1 MTRLHD
7 AVLEREWLPVA
18 SSEEINGTPKQVLVL
33 GEQVA
38 LFRLDGQV
46 HAFRDLCIHRGTAL
60 SLGRVE
66 EGTLVCPY
74 HGWRYDMSGQCV
86 RIPAQPPEQ
95 SIPTKAKATVYAAA
109 EAYGLVWV
117 NLSGEHMSGEGA
129 SPLAPFPEAG
139 DASFHSILCGPYEV
153 DAEAPRVIENFLDV
167 SHLMWVHEGLLGE
180 PSHAEIPD
188 YHVHDRNA
196 CLETDPIDILQ
207 PDPDGRGKVVTNR
220 YVYSILRPMCV
231 RFRKTDPDTSEV
243 FSMLLATLPVSE
255 RRTKAFIVLSRNY
268 GFDLVDNQFRQF
280 QDKVFSQDES
290 ILLSQRPEELP
301 LDLQVELHLKSDRLA
316 IAYRQYLEQTG
327 VTIGVA

>member
-18 SSEEINGTPKQVLVL
+18 ASQEIDGTPKQVLVL

-60 SLGRVE
+60 SLGRLE
-66 EGTLVCPY
+66 EGMLVCPY

-95 SIPTKAKATVYAAA
+95 TIPTKAKATVYAVK

-117 NLSGEHMSGEGA
+117 NLSAEDA
-129 SPLAPFPEAG
+129 NPLAPFPEAS
-139 DASFHSILCGPYEV
+139 DDSFHSILCGPYEV
-153 DAEAPRVIENFLDV
+153 SAEAPRVIENFLDV

-188 YHVHDRNA
+188 YHVHDRGA

-243 FSMLLATLPVSE
+243 FSMLMAALPVSE

-268 GFDLVDNQFRQF
+268 GFDLVDDQFRQF

-290 ILLSQRPEELP
+290 ILISQRPEELP

-316 IAYRQYLEQTG
+316 IAYRQYLEQAG
-327 VTIGVA
+327 VIVGVA

>member
-1 MTRLHD
+1 MISKQSAALSD
-7 AVLEREWLPVA
+7 PVLEQEWLPVA
-18 SSEEINGTPKQVLVL
+18 FSRDVTETPQQVMVL

-38 LFRLDGQV
+38 IFRYKGKV

-60 SLGRVE
+60 SLGRIE

-74 HGWRYDMSGQCV
+74 HGWRYAMNGQCV

-95 SIPTKAKATVYAAA
+95 SIPTKAKATVYGAK

-117 NLSGEHMSGEGA
+117 CLAGDSDT
-129 SPLAPFPEAG
+129 PLAPFPEAE
-139 DASFHSILCGPYEV
+139 DANFHSVLCGAYEV
-153 DAEAPRVIENFLDV
+153 GAEAPRVIENFLDV

-188 YHVHDRNA
+188 YRVHD
-196 CLETDPIDILQ
+196 LGTHFETDPIAIFQ
-207 PDPDGRGKVVTNR
+207 PDPDGRGKVINNH

-231 RFRKTDPDTSEV
+231 RFRKSDPDTDEV
-243 FSMLLATLPVSE
+243 FSMLMATVPVAE

-268 GFDLVDNQFRQF
+268 GFDLPDEQFMAF

-316 IAYRQYLEQTG
+316 IAYRQYLESLG
-327 VTIGVA
+327 VVIGVA

>member
-18 SSEEINGTPKQVLVL
+18 ACAEIDTTPKQVMVM

-38 LFRLDGQV
+38 LFRLDGQI

-60 SLGRVE
+60 SLGRIE

-95 SIPTKAKATVYAAA
+95 SIPTKAKATVYAAK
-109 EAYGLVWV
+109 EAHGLVWV
-117 NLSGEHMSGEGA
+117 NLFAEDP
-129 SPLAPFPEAG
+129 SPLAPFPEAS
-139 DASFHSILCGPYEV
+139 DDSFHSILCGPYEV
-153 DAEAPRVIENFLDV
+153 GAEAPRVIENFLDV

-188 YHVHDRNA
+188 YRVHNQGA

-231 RFRKTDPDTSEV
+231 RFRKTDPETSEV

-268 GFDLVDNQFRQF
+268 GFDLVDDQFRQF

-290 ILLSQRPEELP
+290 ILVSQRPEELP

-316 IAYRQYLEQTG
+316 IAYRQYLEQAG
-327 VTIGVA
+327 VTVGVA